1 MTTNNVTTNS
11 VTTNSVTTSTGPTS
25 QQRDEEN
32 GPVRV
37 AIADDSTL
45 FREGLAML
53 LTAAGAEVVAQAST
67 AEDLLQGLGRSRP
80 DAVILDIRMPP
91 TYTDEG
97 LVAAER
103 IRAQHRTIAVLVLST
118 YAETP
123 YALRLLG
130 DGSGGLG
137 YLLKDRV
144 DDVGALQDALR
155 RVIDG
160 RLVLDEEIVAGLL
173 AHRRRADEL
182 ARLTPRERTVLAH
195 MAEGRSNQGI
205 GARLHLAP
213 KTVENH
219 IAGVFSKL
227 GMPASADDNRRVLAV
242 LTWLRSAAAGPGE
255 PGAVAAAPAGPS
267 SGITPGTRSTSG
279 SGHQSGFSPFG

>member
-1 MTTNNVTTNS
+1 M
-11 VTTNSVTTSTGPTS
+11 
-25 QQRDEEN
+25 
-32 GPVRV
+32 RV

-53 LTAAGAEVVAQAST
+53 LTATGAEVVAQT
-67 AEDLLQGLGRSRP
+67 ATADELIRGLGHSRP

-91 TYTDEG
+91 TFTDEG
-97 LVAAER
+97 LVAAEQ
-103 IRAQHRTIAVLVLST
+103 IRAQHHRIAVLVLST

-130 DGSGGLG
+130 DGGGGFG

-144 DDVGALQDALR
+144 DDVAALQDALR
-155 RVIDG
+155 RLVDG

-173 AHRRRADEL
+173 AHRRRADDL

-195 MAEGRSNQGI
+195 MAEGRSNHGI

-242 LTWLRSAAAGPGE
+242 ITWLRTAAEPGAAAGTPL
-255 PGAVAAAPAGPS
+255 GAPS
-267 SGITPGTRSTSG
+267 AVTPGTRSTSG
-279 SGHQSGFSPFG
+279 SGHRSGFSPFG

>member
-1 MTTNNVTTNS
+1 M
-11 VTTNSVTTSTGPTS
+11 
-25 QQRDEEN
+25 
-32 GPVRV
+32 RV

-45 FREGLAML
+45 FREGLAIL
-53 LTAAGAEVVAQAST
+53 LTAAGNEVVAQT
-67 AEDLLQGLGRSRP
+67 ATADDLICGLGHSRP
-80 DAVILDIRMPP
+80 DVVILDIRMPP
-91 TYTDEG
+91 TFTDEG
-97 LVAAER
+97 LVAAEQ
-103 IRAQHRTIAVLVLST
+103 IRARHRTIAVLVLST

-130 DGSGGLG
+130 DGGGGGFG

-144 DDVGALQDALR
+144 DDVAALQDALR
-155 RVIDG
+155 RLIDG

-173 AHRRRADEL
+173 AHRRRADDL

-195 MAEGRSNQGI
+195 MAEGRSNHGI

-227 GMPASADDNRRVLAV
+227 GMPASTDDNRRVLAV
-242 LTWLRSAAAGPGE
+242 LTWLRTAAQPGAAAGTPL
-255 PGAVAAAPAGPS
+255 GAPS
-267 SGITPGTRSTSG
+267 VTTPGTRSTSG

>member
-1 MTTNNVTTNS
+1 M
-11 VTTNSVTTSTGPTS
+11 
-25 QQRDEEN
+25 
-32 GPVRV
+32 RV
-37 AIADDSTL
+37 VIADDSTL

-53 LTAAGAEVVAQAST
+53 LASSGVEVVAQY
-67 AEDLLQGLGRSRP
+67 AEADELVRALPQTRP

-91 TYTDEG
+91 TFTDEG
-97 LVAAER
+97 LVAAEL
-103 IRAQHRTIAVLVLST
+103 IRRQHRGIAVLMLST

-144 DDVGALQDALR
+144 DDVAALQDALR
-155 RVIDG
+155 RVTEG

-173 AHRRRADEL
+173 AHRRHSDEL
-182 ARLTPRERTVLAH
+182 ARLTPRERSVLGH

-205 GARLHLAP
+205 GGRLHLAP

-219 IAGVFSKL
+219 IAGVFNKL
-227 GMPASADDNRRVLAV
+227 GMPASTDDNRRVLAV
-242 LTWLRSAAAGPGE
+242 LTWLRAAGAGPGD
-255 PGAVAAAPAGPS
+255 ALAPAGRTAPGA
-267 SGITPGTRSTSG
+267 SGGRATDT
-279 SGHQSGFSPFG
+279 SPFG

>member
-1 MTTNNVTTNS
+1 
-11 VTTNSVTTSTGPTS
+11 
-25 QQRDEEN
+25 
-32 GPVRV
+32 
-37 AIADDSTL
+37 
-45 FREGLAML
+45 
-53 LTAAGAEVVAQAST
+53 
-67 AEDLLQGLGRSRP
+67 
-80 DAVILDIRMPP
+80 MPP

-97 LVAAER
+97 LLAAEQ
-103 IRAQHRTIAVLVLST
+103 IRARYRGTAVLVLST

-130 DGSGGLG
+130 DGGGGLG

-155 RVIDG
+155 RVVEG
-160 RLVLDEEIVAGLL
+160 RLVLDEEIVASLL
-173 AHRRRADEL
+173 AHRRHANEL
-182 ARLTPRERTVLAH
+182 ARLTPRERAVLAH

-219 IAGVFSKL
+219 IAGVFTKL

-242 LTWLRSAAAGPGE
+242 LAWLRATAAGPGE
-255 PGAVAAAPAGPS
+255 PRAAPGRTADAAAAGA
-267 SGITPGTRSTSG
+267 G
-279 SGHQSGFSPFG
+279 SGHPTDSSPFG

>member
-1 MTTNNVTTNS
+1 M
-11 VTTNSVTTSTGPTS
+11 
-25 QQRDEEN
+25 
-32 GPVRV
+32 RV

-45 FREGLAML
+45 FREGLAIL
-53 LTAAGAEVVAQAST
+53 LTTSGVEVAAQAAT
-67 AEDLLQGLGRSRP
+67 ADELIDGLARSQP
-80 DAVILDIRMPP
+80 DVVIVDIRMPP

-103 IRAQHRTIAVLVLST
+103 IRARHRGIAVLVLST
-118 YAETP
+118 YAEVP

-130 DGSGGLG
+130 DSSGGLG

-144 DDVGALQDALR
+144 DDVGALLDALR
-155 RVIDG
+155 RVAEG

-173 AHRRRADEL
+173 AHRRHADEL

-219 IAGVFSKL
+219 IAGVFTKL
-227 GMPASADDNRRVLAV
+227 GMPASSDDNRRVLAV
-242 LTWLRSAAAGPGE
+242 LAWLRAAG
-255 PGAVAAAPAGPS
+255 A
-267 SGITPGTRSTSG
+267 SG
-279 SGHQSGFSPFG
+279 SGQSGPGPGGSGPGGFGGPGGSGPGSGGFGGPGGSGGQGGAGSGGFGSGGRDGAHLAAERTDAASPIG

>member
-1 MTTNNVTTNS
+1 M
-11 VTTNSVTTSTGPTS
+11 
-25 QQRDEEN
+25 
-32 GPVRV
+32 RV
-37 AIADDSTL
+37 AIADDSAL

-53 LTAAGAEVVAQAST
+53 LASSGAEVVAQAAT
-67 AEDLLQGLGRSRP
+67 ADELVSGLDRSRP
-80 DAVILDIRMPP
+80 DAVIMDIRMPP

-103 IRAQHRTIAVLVLST
+103 IRARHRGVAVLVLST

-130 DGSGGLG
+130 GGGGGLG

-144 DDVGALQDALR
+144 DDVAALQDALR
-155 RVIDG
+155 RVVEG

-173 AHRRRADEL
+173 AHRRHADEL
-182 ARLTPRERTVLAH
+182 ARLTPRERSVLGH

-205 GARLHLAP
+205 GSRLHLAP

-219 IAGVFSKL
+219 IAGVFAKL
-227 GMPASADDNRRVLAV
+227 GMPASGDDNRRVLAV
-242 LTWLRSAAAGPGE
+242 LAWLRATPPEPRPVGGRGAAAATAAGPDHRGD
-255 PGAVAAAPAGPS
+255 A
-267 SGITPGTRSTSG
+267 
-279 SGHQSGFSPFG
+279 SPFG

>member
-1 MTTNNVTTNS
+1 M
-11 VTTNSVTTSTGPTS
+11 
-25 QQRDEEN
+25 
-32 GPVRV
+32 RV
-37 AIADDSTL
+37 AIADDSAL

-53 LTAAGAEVVAQAST
+53 LTATGAEVVAQT
-67 AEDLLQGLGRSRP
+67 ATADELLRGLGHSRP

-91 TYTDEG
+91 TFTDEG
-97 LVAAER
+97 LVAAEQ
-103 IRAQHRTIAVLVLST
+103 IRAQHREIAVLVLST

-130 DGSGGLG
+130 GGGGGGGGFG

-144 DDVGALQDALR
+144 DDVVALQDALR
-155 RVIDG
+155 RLIDG

-173 AHRRRADEL
+173 AHRRRADDL

-195 MAEGRSNQGI
+195 MAEGRSNHGI

-242 LTWLRSAAAGPGE
+242 ITWLRTVAEPGAAAGTPL
-255 PGAVAAAPAGPS
+255 GAPPV
-267 SGITPGTRSTSG
+267 ITPGTRVTSG

>member
-1 MTTNNVTTNS
+1 M
-11 VTTNSVTTSTGPTS
+11 
-25 QQRDEEN
+25 
-32 GPVRV
+32 RV
-37 AIADDSTL
+37 VIADDSTL

-53 LTAAGAEVVAQAST
+53 LTSSGVEVVAQYAD
-67 AEDLLQGLGRSRP
+67 ANELVQGLPETRP

-91 TYTDEG
+91 TFTDEG

-103 IRAQHRTIAVLVLST
+103 IRVQHPGTAVLMLST

-155 RVIDG
+155 RVAEG

-173 AHRRRADEL
+173 AHRRHSDEL
-182 ARLTPRERTVLAH
+182 ARLTPRERSVLGH

-205 GARLHLAP
+205 GSRLHLAP

-219 IAGVFSKL
+219 IAGVFNKL

-242 LTWLRSAAAGPGE
+242 LTWLRAAGVGTGEPLAAAGRPTG
-255 PGAVAAAPAGPS
+255 PAATGVRGGQA
-267 SGITPGTRSTSG
+267 TDT
-279 SGHQSGFSPFG
+279 SPFG

>member
-1 MTTNNVTTNS
+1 M
-11 VTTNSVTTSTGPTS
+11 
-25 QQRDEEN
+25 
-32 GPVRV
+32 RV
-37 AIADDSTL
+37 AIADDSAL

-53 LTAAGAEVVAQAST
+53 LTAAGAEVVAQAGT
-67 AEDLLQGLGRSRP
+67 ADDLIRGLGRSRP

-91 TYTDEG
+91 TFTDEG

-103 IRAQHRTIAVLVLST
+103 IRAEHRAIAVLVLST

-130 DGSGGLG
+130 DGGGGGLG

-182 ARLTPRERTVLAH
+182 ARLTPRERMVLAH

-242 LTWLRSAAAGPGE
+242 LTWLRNAAAGPGQ
-255 PGAVAAAPAGPS
+255 PGAAAGTSAGTS
-267 SGITPGTRSTSG
+267 SVITPGTHSTSG
-279 SGHQSGFSPFG
+279 PGHQSGFSPFG